1 MERSGGVRVK
11 ELVRCECFGVCSWL
25 LGWAEWNGAGRSLVG
40 GLWLSLLGLP
50 ELLFQVLDLVCLGGG
65 GILEFVLDDLHELIG
80 DGLSSL
86 CDGWPG
92 GVWMVGLVK
101 EGAQVFE
108 VNASCKDGLSEGVEE
123 SGHGGGLKEHGLDL
137 DPL

>member
-1 MERSGGVRVK
+1 MK

-25 LGWAEWNGAGRSLVG
+25 LGWTEWDGAGRSLVG

-50 ELLFQVLDLVCLGGG
+50 ELLFQVLDLVSLGGG
-65 GILEFVLDDLHELIG
+65 GIFGFFLEDLHEFCG
-80 DGLSSL
+80 DGLGSL
-86 CDGWPG
+86 GDGWPVG
-92 GVWMVGLVK
+92 LRMVGLVK

-137 DPL
+137 DSL